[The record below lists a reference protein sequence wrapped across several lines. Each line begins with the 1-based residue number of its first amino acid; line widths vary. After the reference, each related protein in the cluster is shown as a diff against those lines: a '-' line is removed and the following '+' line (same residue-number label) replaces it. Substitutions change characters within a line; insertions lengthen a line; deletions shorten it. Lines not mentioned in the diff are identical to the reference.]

1 MVKGQPRK
9 STALFHVYGQKGA
22 TPMTKRTKYS
32 MLLCNAKRTLFM
44 QPGNENVALP
54 RQNNAS

>member
-1 MVKGQPRK
+1 
-9 STALFHVYGQKGA
+9 
-22 TPMTKRTKYS
+22 MTKRTKYS

-44 QPGNENVALP
+44 QPGNENAALP